1 MIPVNIQKKAAG
13 ILNKFISGEKCLA
26 RKGTNVN
33 YLAIDVGYRYRLIC
47 WSPEKS
53 TQPNAW
59 QLLTHEAYN
68 KVTRRP
74 KQ

>member
-13 ILNKFISGEKCLA
+13 ILNRYLAGESRLA
-26 RKGTNVN
+26 RKGTYVN
-33 YLAIDVGYRYRLIC
+33 YLPINVGYRYRLLC
-47 WSPEKS
+47 WSPDKS
-53 TQPNAW
+53 CEPTAW
-59 QLLTHEAYN
+59 ELMTHEAYN